1 MPPWNT
7 FVATAEE
14 AVPRFAFAGD
24 RDVAVEVLRF
34 LLEQGHRPS
43 ALLLSGAERASHADA
58 LAAACPFLPPEAIL
72 RGTAFREPA
81 GLALLRKLELDWIL
95 GIHFPYLVP
104 AEVLA
109 VPRQGVLN
117 LHPALLPWN
126 RGWHTPTWALLEGTP
141 AGATLHFMDAGVDTG
156 DVVLQRPLEP
166 RPGDTADT
174 LYGRIRALEVE
185 VFREAWPTLVD
196 GSFRRTPQ
204 PLDVGTAHRR
214 RDLFSPEVQRIDPDA
229 RVRAGDLLLRLR
241 ALTTSRWDEAAY
253 FDAGGAR
260 YRVQVAVREEPLSND
275 SGLS

>member
-1 MPPWNT
+1 M
-7 FVATAEE
+7 ATAEE
-14 AVPRFAFAGD
+14 AGPRFAFAGD
-24 RDVAVEVLRF
+24 RDVAVEVLRY

-81 GLALLRKLELDWIL
+81 GLCLLRRLELDWIV

-104 AEVLA
+104 TEVLA

-141 AGATLHFMDAGVDTG
+141 AGATLHFMDAGFDTG

-166 RPGDTADT
+166 RPCDTADT

-204 PLDVGTAHRR
+204 PVDVGTAHRR

-229 RVRAGDLLLRLR
+229 RMRAGDLLLRLR

-253 FDAGGAR
+253 FEAGGTR
-260 YRVQVAVREEPLSND
+260 YRVQVAVREDPFSND